1 MVDYIFSSYLF
12 NCPGFVYKPTRRLD
26 ERRTKSKI
34 KNKMSLLKVKNLNIS
49 YPTRK
54 ETIVASKDVEFTL
67 ERGEILGIV
76 GESGSGK
83 STIANAIINLID
95 PPGEITGGS
104 IKIDKIELRD
114 NEEVIQKIRGKKIG
128 FVFQDPQTSLNPLFK
143 IKDQLIET
151 IQTHLDLDY
160 QEALN
165 RSIQL
170 LEEVGIDNAEKR
182 IEDYPHQFSGGMRQR
197 VVIALA
203 ISCEPDLIIADEP
216 TTALDVSIQY
226 QILEL
231 LKDLTQK
238 RNLGVIIIT
247 HDMGVIAETTNKVI
261 VMRYGV
267 IVEQGDTKELLT
279 NPKSTEARSLVISVP
294 PTNKKIDRF
303 KLISPDGKEITSDSK
318 NLTKKIIKTWGVRE
332 NTNQKL
338 LELKDVTKIFD
349 DNSMASKFSF
359 GPKKQIVDK
368 VVKAVDTVSFE
379 LFEGE
384 TLGLVGE
391 SGSGKST
398 IAKIIT
404 GLVRPT
410 SGEIF
415 YNNISLYN
423 SKRKYQIDKSRGQ
436 IQMIFQDPY
445 SSLNPRFKV
454 RDIISEPI
462 KLFQKNINRNELIQ
476 NTHDLIDIVG
486 MTRQSL
492 DRYPHEFSG
501 GQRQRISIARALATR
516 PRLLVCDEPTSA
528 LDVSIQAQILN
539 LLKDI
544 QDELHLTMLFISHDL
559 PVIRQMCN
567 RIVVLK
573 NGGVCE
579 TKETEDLF
587 NNPEHPYTQELIRL
601 MPKIESI
608 V

>member
-1 MVDYIFSSYLF
+1 
-12 NCPGFVYKPTRRLD
+12 LD
-26 ERRTKSKI
+26 ERRLKSKI

-95 PPGEITGGS
+95 PPGEITSGS
-104 IKIDKIELRD
+104 IKIDNDELRD
-114 NEEVIQKIRGKKIG
+114 NEELIQEIRGKKIG

-151 IQTHLDLDY
+151 IQTHLNLDY
-160 QEALN
+160 QDALKK
-165 RSIQL
+165 SIQL

-216 TTALDVSIQY
+216 TTALDVSIQH

-231 LKDLTQK
+231 LKDLTKK
-238 RNLGVIIIT
+238 RNLGVMIIT
-247 HDMGVIAETTNKVI
+247 HDMGVIAETTDKVI
-261 VMRYGV
+261 VMRHGL

-279 NPKSTEARSLVISVP
+279 NPKSNEARSLVISVP

-318 NLTKKIIKTWGVRE
+318 NLTKNIIKTWGARE

-338 LELKDVTKIFD
+338 LELSGVTKIFD
-349 DNSMASKFSF
+349 DKSLVSNFSF
-359 GPKKQIVDK
+359 GSKNETAAK
-368 VVKAVDTVSFE
+368 VVKAVDNVSFE

-410 SGEIF
+410 NGEIF
-415 YNNISLYN
+415 YNNLSLYN

-436 IQMIFQDPY
+436 VQMIFQDPY

-462 KLFQKNINRNELIQ
+462 RLFQKNISSSELTQ
-476 NTHDLIDIVG
+476 NLYDLIDIVG
-486 MTRQSL
+486 MSRQSL

-516 PRLLVCDEPTSA
+516 PRLLICDEPTSA
-528 LDVSIQAQILN
+528 LDVSIQAQVLN

-544 QDELHLTMLFISHDL
+544 QDELHLAMLFISHDL

-573 NGGVCE
+573 NGIVCE
-579 TKETEDLF
+579 TKESEELF

-608 V
+608 I

>member
-1 MVDYIFSSYLF
+1 
-12 NCPGFVYKPTRRLD
+12 
-26 ERRTKSKI
+26 
-34 KNKMSLLKVKNLNIS
+34 MSFLEVKDLNIS

-54 ETIVASKDVEFTL
+54 ETIVASKNVEFSL

-95 PPGEITGGS
+95 PPGEITDGS
-104 IKIDKIELRD
+104 IKIDNIELRS
-114 NEEVIQKIRGKKIG
+114 NEEIIQNIRGKKIG

-151 IQTHLDLDY
+151 IQAHLNLSY
-160 QEALN
+160 QDSLTK
-165 RSIQL
+165 SIQL
-170 LEEVGIDNAEKR
+170 LKEVGIENAEKR

-231 LKDLTQK
+231 LKDLTKK

-247 HDMGVIAETTNKVI
+247 HDMGVIAETTDKVI
-261 VMRYGV
+261 VMRYGH
-267 IVEQGDTKELLT
+267 IVEQGETKELLT
-279 NPKSTEARSLVISVP
+279 NPKSTEAKSLVISVP

-303 KLISPDGKEITSDSK
+303 KLISPDGKEITSNST
-318 NLTKKIIKTWGVRE
+318 NLTKNIIKTWGVRE
-332 NTNQKL
+332 NKNQKL

-349 DNSMASKFSF
+349 DQSLGSIFPFSSRN
-359 GPKKQIVDK
+359 KIDDQIVR
-368 VVKAVDTVSFE
+368 AVDNVSFD
-379 LFEGE
+379 LIEGE

-404 GLVRPT
+404 GLVNPNN
-410 SGEIF
+410 GYIK
-415 YNNISLYN
+415 YNNESLYN
-423 SKRKYQIDKSRGQ
+423 SNNKYQIHKSRGQ

-462 KLFQKNINRNELIQ
+462 KFFQKNINNNELSENI
-476 NTHDLIDIVG
+476 HDLIDIVG

-516 PRLLVCDEPTSA
+516 PRLLICDEPTSA

-573 NGGVCE
+573 NGLVCE
-579 TKETEDLF
+579 SNETESLF
-587 NNPEHPYTQELIRL
+587 NTPQHDYTKQLINL
-601 MPKIESI
+601 MPKIESLI
-608 V
+608 

>member
-1 MVDYIFSSYLF
+1 
-12 NCPGFVYKPTRRLD
+12 
-26 ERRTKSKI
+26 
-34 KNKMSLLKVKNLNIS
+34 MSFLEIKNLNIS
-49 YPTRK
+49 YLTRK
-54 ETIVASKDVEFTL
+54 EKIVASKDVEFSL

-95 PPGEITGGS
+95 PPGEITDGS
-104 IKIDKIELRD
+104 IKID
-114 NEEVIQKIRGKKIG
+114 NEEICNNEEIIQKARGKKIG

-151 IQTHLDLDY
+151 IQTHLKLNYD
-160 QEALN
+160 QALK

-170 LEEVGIDNAEKR
+170 LNEVGIEDAEKR

-226 QILEL
+226 QILQL
-231 LKDLTQK
+231 LKDLTKK

-261 VMRYGV
+261 IMRNGV
-267 IVEQGDTKELLT
+267 IVEYGLTKDVLT
-279 NPKSTEARSLVISVP
+279 NPKSNEGKSLIISVP
-294 PTNKKIDRF
+294 PTNKKISRF
-303 KLISPDGKEITSDSK
+303 KLINPEGGEITNESLNLTNSIIQNWGKRAVTKDKLLEIK
-318 NLTKKIIKTWGVRE
+318 NLTKIFDSDSIIKSKKE
-332 NTNQKL
+332 INT
-338 LELKDVTKIFD
+338 LKAL
-349 DNSMASKFSF
+349 DN
-359 GPKKQIVDK
+359 
-368 VVKAVDTVSFE
+368 VSFNI
-379 LFEGE
+379 FEGE
-384 TLGLVGE
+384 SFGLVGE

-404 GLVRPT
+404 NLIKPT
-410 SGEIF
+410 SGEVF
-415 YNNISLYN
+415 YENISLN
-423 SKRKYQIDKSRGQ
+423 QKNNNKFRGQ

-454 RDIISEPI
+454 KNIIAEPI
-462 KLFQKNINRNELIQ
+462 KFFQKNLDKKTIENNV
-476 NTHDLIDIVG
+476 NDLIDIVG

-516 PRLLVCDEPTSA
+516 PRLLICDEPTSA

-539 LLKDI
+539 LLKDL
-544 QDELHLTMLFISHDL
+544 QEQLNLTILFISHDL
-559 PVIRQMCN
+559 PVIRQMCD
-567 RIVVLK
+567 RIAVLK
-573 NGGVCE
+573 NGNLCE
-579 TKETEDLF
+579 IENTEILF
-587 NNPEHPYTQELIRL
+587 NNPSHQYTKELINL
-601 MPKIESI
+601 MPKIETI
-608 V
+608 L